1 MYKQLAASLALA
13 FAASL
18 TAQASPLGLNSNI
31 PAVAGSFGTLSEVAN
46 TGIRVGVAPT
56 FTVRYGEAVAFDS
69 NNPLGGLDFIYA
81 FDNIGTTGVVES
93 ISAYNYDSFL
103 TDAIFVSKDGATAPA
118 DVTRATTGAGSVIR
132 FDFTVPGV
140 TAGQSSDYLVV
151 RTNAH
156 SFTQGNYTF
165 QDGSTFQD
173 LNTYAPAAVTPEP
186 SSLVLLGTGL
196 LSAAGA
202 ARRKFKV

>member
-1 MYKQLAASLALA
+1 MYKQIATSLALVL
-13 FAASL
+13 AASL
-18 TAQASPLGLNSNI
+18 TAQASPLALNSNI

-46 TGIRVGVAPT
+46 TGVRTGTAPT
-56 FTVRYGEAVAFDS
+56 FTVRYGESVSFDS

-93 ISAYNYDSFL
+93 VSVYNYDNFL
-103 TDAIFVSKDGATAPA
+103 TDAIFVAKDGSVAPA

-132 FDFTVPGV
+132 FNFTVPGI
-140 TAGQSSDYLVV
+140 TSGQSSDYLVV
-151 RTNAH
+151 RTNAQ
-156 SFTQGNYTF
+156 SFTQGTYTF

-173 LNTYAPAAVTPEP
+173 LNTYSPASVTPEP

>member
-1 MYKQLAASLALA
+1 MYKQIAASLALA

-18 TAQASPLGLNSNI
+18 TAQASPLALNSNI
-31 PAVAGSFGTLSEVAN
+31 PAVAGAFGTLTQVAN
-46 TGIRVGVAPT
+46 TGVRIGVAPT
-56 FTVRYGEAVAFDS
+56 FTVQYGEEVAFDT
-69 NNPLGGLDFIYA
+69 NNPLGGLDFFYA

-93 ISAYNYDSFL
+93 VSLYNFDDFL
-103 TDAIFVSKDGATAPA
+103 TDAIFVSKSGAIAPA

-140 TAGQSSDYLVV
+140 TTGQSSDYLVV

-156 SFTQGNYTF
+156 NFTQGTYTF

-173 LNTYAPAAVTPEP
+173 LNTYAPSAVTPEP
-186 SSLVLLGTGL
+186 SSLMLLGTGL
-196 LSAAGA
+196 LGAAGA
-202 ARRKFKV
+202 ARRKFNV